1 MTTSSSLS
9 SLSSLLVTPLARTL
23 SRATSPVI
31 EPDSSDVPHEV
42 IYHVVSLVG
51 DDEQP
56 SGATEEER
64 QREEGRVFLHYNLH
78 AGREFVESDK
88 IFLRRDILPSLPTS
102 PLLEESEE
110 QKTRKKLQRES
121 RFVANA
127 RVGDII
133 CVWAVA
139 KYAGWLNEVRGVRI
153 ELEVAAL

>member
-56 SGATEEER
+56 SGAA
-64 QREEGRVFLHYNLH
+64 EEGRVFLHYNLH

-102 PLLEESEE
+102 PLLEEGEE
-110 QKTRKKLQRES
+110 QKMRKRLQRET

-127 RVGDII
+127 RAGDII